1 MIVTE
6 IFTIRNDGVEL
17 YRTYSDQ
24 GYKIIQN
31 DTGIVYDE
39 AVDVKNSGHTYSE
52 TDEKVEILEEMPV

>member
-6 IFTIRNDGVEL
+6 IFTIRSDGVEL

-24 GYKIIQN
+24 GYRILQN

-39 AVDVKNSGHTYSE
+39 AIDVKNSGHIYSE
-52 TDEKVEILEEMPV
+52 TDEKVEAPEDEPV

>member
-6 IFTIRNDGVEL
+6 IFTIRSDGVEL

-24 GYKIIQN
+24 GYRILQN

-39 AVDVKNSGHTYSE
+39 AIDVKNSGHTYSE
-52 TDEKVEILEEMPV
+52 TDEKVEVPEDEPV